1 MSTFSLAGEPLLQ
14 RAGAVVDE
22 GRQWLS
28 QLAQLDSARRLYA
41 LDIENVAASLAV
53 EGFVAGEALSQLY
66 ELQVLVLSTDAL
78 IDLDALLW
86 KPARLWMTHSD
97 GLRQPRS
104 GFVRE
109 AAALESDGGLAR
121 YRLTL
126 VPWLWLTTQQ
136 THSRIYQ
143 QQSVLDIIEQL
154 LQAYV
159 PQAEWRLDE
168 GLRSFLQTVPARVIC
183 TQYRETDHDFLL
195 RLLREEGLGYYFEES
210 SSPEGHAIAGQCL
223 VLFSDSSR
231 FAEDRASQS
240 SLGGRGIRFH
250 RHSSQQDQDS
260 VQSLRAL
267 QQLPGGAVTAA
278 AWDPQTKRVI
288 AASLGARATGTAA
301 SVTPAL
307 ERYLW
312 AGHGCR
318 ASTADVER
326 TVRLSQEAA
335 EAAHQR
341 FEGEATVRSFRPGR
355 RFVLT
360 DSPEDPTGFA
370 RHALNPSGPQAEGI
384 DAAQRSHF
392 TLTAVQSVGIN
403 NLPVAVAQS
412 VTSLLGSTTAMGLR
426 HCTVKTDSSADAG
439 WLGLIESASVQGF
452 SCRFQAQRAAV
463 PWRPQGAG
471 ERRGA
476 RAEGPQSARVV
487 GVNHS
492 GGELCRDAQG
502 RIQLRFHWQ
511 RGETPQDQSSG
522 WVRLAQRHAGSGM
535 GCSFIPRIGQEVL
548 VGFIDNDM
556 DQAVV
561 LGALYNGRGEG
572 GEPVT
577 PGGVTTAGRRS
588 DLFAQAHDQRA
599 SAQGN
604 HSGGNAPAW
613 HGASAD
619 AEGHRNAAGLTGIKT
634 RELGGSGHNQLQLD
648 DHDGELRSQLASTQ
662 ATSQLNLGHLIHT
675 ADNYRGSVRGS
686 GFELRSDQSTALRGG
701 AGVLISTWHDAS
713 PAPAREPMGEITGPL
728 ALLNQAQGLSKAFD
742 DASRFHQTIGLSSQR
757 GSVSSNAS
765 ALTAQAAPLAAIVKV
780 ASGMVDADHD
790 AQALADAANS
800 LQAAAPRGGI
810 PHLGRP
816 MVVAAG
822 RAGLGLVA
830 AESIQI
836 ASGDSTLLAAGGDL
850 NLASAQQ
857 LTLHGGQAIGLLAGA
872 AQAGEEGRGLSLIA
886 AQGPISIQAQN
897 DQLNL
902 DSRKALQIASSN
914 ASVDLTAATAI
925 KLATAGG
932 ASIEIEGGNITVQ
945 CPGTLTIHAAQH
957 RFAGPTQLSRE
968 MNDWPVTR
976 FDERIKIV
984 YGNGEPAR
992 SYRYEITRED
1002 GALISGVTDDQGWT
1016 TLQKAVGIEELT
1028 IKLLGPV
1035 SKGGT

>member
-1 MSTFSLAGEPLLQ
+1 MSTLNMAREPLLQ
-14 RAGAVVDE
+14 RAAAVVDQ

-28 QLAQLDSARRLYA
+28 QLAQFDSASRLYA
-41 LDIENVAASLAV
+41 LDIEGVAAPLAV
-53 EGFVAGEALSQLY
+53 EGFVASEALSQLY

-86 KPARLWMTHSD
+86 KPARLWVTHSD

-109 AAALESDGGLAR
+109 ATALESDGGLAR

-154 LQAYV
+154 LMAYA

-168 GLRSFLQTVPARVIC
+168 GVRSFLQAVPARVVC

-195 RLLREEGLGYYFEES
+195 RLLREEGLGYYFEEPS
-210 SSPEGHAIAGQCL
+210 PPEGHTIAGQCL

-231 FAEDRASQS
+231 FAEDSASQS

-260 VQSLRAL
+260 VQSLQAL
-267 QQLPGGAVTAA
+267 QQLPGGSVTAA

-288 AASLGARATGTAA
+288 AASLGARAPGTAA

-318 ASTADVER
+318 ASTAEVER

-335 EAAHQR
+335 EAAQQR

-355 RFVLT
+355 RFLLT
-360 DSPEDPTGFA
+360 DSPEDSTGFA
-370 RHALNPSGPQAEGI
+370 RHALNPSGPHVEGM

-392 TLTAVQSVGIN
+392 ALTAVQSVGIN

-412 VTSLLGSTTAMGLR
+412 VTSLLGSTAAMGLQ
-426 HCTVKTDSSADAG
+426 HCTVKTISSADADG
-439 WLGLIESASVQGF
+439 WLELIESASVQGF
-452 SCRFQAQRAAV
+452 SCRFQAQRTAV
-463 PWRPQGAG
+463 RWRPQGAG

-492 GGELCRDAQG
+492 GEELCRDAQG

-522 WVRLAQRHAGSGM
+522 WVRLAQRHAGNGM

-572 GEPVT
+572 GELVT

-604 HSGGNAPAW
+604 QSGGNAPAW

-619 AEGHRNAAGLTGIKT
+619 TEGHRNAAGLTGIKT

-662 ATSQLNLGHLIHT
+662 AASQLNLGHLIQT
-675 ADNYRGSVRGS
+675 ADNYRGSARGS
-686 GFELRSDQSTALRGG
+686 GFELRSDQSTAIRGG

-713 PAPAREPMGEITGPL
+713 PMPASEPMGEITGPL
-728 ALLNQAQGLSKAFD
+728 ALLNQAQGLSRAFD
-742 DASRFHQTIGLSSQR
+742 DASRTHQTIGLSSQR
-757 GSVSSNAS
+757 GSVSSKAS
-765 ALTAQAAPLAAIVKV
+765 SITRGCTILKK
-780 ASGMVDADHD
+780 
-790 AQALADAANS
+790 
-800 LQAAAPRGGI
+800 AAAHGV
-810 PHLGRP
+810 GRQ
-816 MVVAAG
+816 V
-822 RAGLGLVA
+822 L
-830 AESIQI
+830 
-836 ASGDSTLLAAGGDL
+836 
-850 NLASAQQ
+850 
-857 LTLHGGQAIGLLAGA
+857 
-872 AQAGEEGRGLSLIA
+872 
-886 AQGPISIQAQN
+886 
-897 DQLNL
+897 
-902 DSRKALQIASSN
+902 
-914 ASVDLTAATAI
+914 
-925 KLATAGG
+925 
-932 ASIEIEGGNITVQ
+932 
-945 CPGTLTIHAAQH
+945 
-957 RFAGPTQLSRE
+957 
-968 MNDWPVTR
+968 
-976 FDERIKIV
+976 
-984 YGNGEPAR
+984 
-992 SYRYEITRED
+992 
-1002 GALISGVTDDQGWT
+1002 
-1016 TLQKAVGIEELT
+1016 
-1028 IKLLGPV
+1028 
-1035 SKGGT
+1035 